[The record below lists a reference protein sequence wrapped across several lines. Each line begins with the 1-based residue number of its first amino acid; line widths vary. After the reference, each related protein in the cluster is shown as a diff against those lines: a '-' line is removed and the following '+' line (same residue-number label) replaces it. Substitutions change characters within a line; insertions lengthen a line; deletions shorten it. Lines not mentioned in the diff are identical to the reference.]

1 MAALTASEK
10 RAERNANII
19 ALSNEGN
26 TDAQIAKELG
36 VSVSTVKRAK
46 SKSKPVVEEKTEKT
60 STTTGKKEAKPASK
74 PRWNAKKTLH
84 NILSESI
91 LSGKPVLLRYD
102 GRTFVPLLSEDY
114 GEFLHSVI
122 TDGSDPLDHEHGEA
136 LKTFISKNHNELLN
150 KTRSDSLLN
159 AIHNEFSIVDGKG
172 STTVHNGDATIAVS
186 VYEDDHED
194 GSTMLLIAPNE
205 VLEAHHA
212 TSEVLDPPAPE
223 ITHDDAPRV
232 SDEHEVST
240 DTQEIHRV
248 DDENDHTDD
257 VREWAR
263 SHDEHAVIGDEEE
276 YAYVQ
281 SLSEEDRWKYEM
293 NKRKSIRFTT
303 ALSILLPSI
312 AFILL
317 LSILVITNM

>member
-1 MAALTASEK
+1 
-10 RAERNANII
+10 
-19 ALSNEGN
+19 
-26 TDAQIAKELG
+26 
-36 VSVSTVKRAK
+36 
-46 SKSKPVVEEKTEKT
+46 
-60 STTTGKKEAKPASK
+60 
-74 PRWNAKKTLH
+74 
-84 NILSESI
+84 
-91 LSGKPVLLRYD
+91 
-102 GRTFVPLLSEDY
+102 
-114 GEFLHSVI
+114 
-122 TDGSDPLDHEHGEA
+122 
-136 LKTFISKNHNELLN
+136 
-150 KTRSDSLLN
+150 
-159 AIHNEFSIVDGKG
+159 
-172 STTVHNGDATIAVS
+172 
-186 VYEDDHED
+186 
-194 GSTMLLIAPNE
+194 MLLIAPNE

-223 ITHDDAPRV
+223 IARDDAPRA

-240 DTQEIHRV
+240 DTQEIRRI
-248 DDENDHTDD
+248 DDENDHTDA